1 MPSIDSTSESALRC
15 SSVLP
20 TSVWRLVYRPLRMWP
35 GPGSWKDSRARFQW
49 TTCQPPVPRPSST
62 AVVFTTTRSPRATVP
77 VSWGSTY
84 ARSGPQPRS
93 TSTRWRPGRSSSTRT
108 TSPVRNDGMARSET
122 ADEALD
128 AIVAGLERVL
138 AQHGA
143 LGLVIELQVDPVD
156 GVVTLAFLGP

>member
-49 TTCQPPVPRPSST
+49 TTCQPPV
-62 AVVFTTTRSPRATVP
+62 PRATVP